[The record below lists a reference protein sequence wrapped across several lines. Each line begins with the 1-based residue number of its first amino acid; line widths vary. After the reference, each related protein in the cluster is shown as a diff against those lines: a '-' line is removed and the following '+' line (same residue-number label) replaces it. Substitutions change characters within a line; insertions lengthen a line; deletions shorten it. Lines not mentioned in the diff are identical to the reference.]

1 MIRQGLFKI
10 QKAAEGQQIVTQGY
24 ESWPREGASWEHDVV
39 TWKGCH
45 RHSGALLAVPG
56 RSLSF
61 HPFFLSSPVCSG
73 HEPPSVSLNEKLSSL
88 GLHTT
93 WPSAASASQASDPQ
107 RNHPCLG
114 LP

>member
-45 RHSGALLAVPG
+45 RHSGALLAMPAG
-56 RSLSF
+56 L
-61 HPFFLSSPVCSG
+61 LSSIFSVFFCVLRPRAAFSFS
-73 HEPPSVSLNEKLSSL
+73 ERETLISRPSYHVALRRLRVT
-88 GLHTT
+88 GL
-93 WPSAASASQASDPQ
+93 
-107 RNHPCLG
+107 
-114 LP
+114 

>member
-45 RHSGALLAVPG
+45 RHSRALLAVPG

-61 HPFFLSSPVCSG
+61 HPFFSVFSCVLRPQAAFSFSERETLISR
-73 HEPPSVSLNEKLSSL
+73 PSYHVALRRLRVT
-88 GLHTT
+88 GL
-93 WPSAASASQASDPQ
+93 
-107 RNHPCLG
+107 
-114 LP
+114 